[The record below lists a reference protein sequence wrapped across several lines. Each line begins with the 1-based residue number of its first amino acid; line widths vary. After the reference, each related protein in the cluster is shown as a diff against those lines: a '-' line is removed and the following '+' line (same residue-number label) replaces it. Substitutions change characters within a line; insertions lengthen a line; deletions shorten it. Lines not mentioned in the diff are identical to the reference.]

1 MTQENYANKGYHS
14 YSVSANVKRHL
25 AYGLGVYS
33 YFRDYTVKMDTGIK
47 APSGSGIKFTNTF
60 NKMLNGNGGIEHV
73 INTYGGS
80 AYSFGMSYLCG
91 LHEESPMIS
100 DPNNFL
106 EGRIKVM
113 RRD

>member
-1 MTQENYANKGYHS
+1 
-14 YSVSANVKRHL
+14 
-25 AYGLGVYS
+25 LGVYS
-33 YFRDYTVKMDTGIK
+33 YFRDYTVKIDTGIK

-106 EGRIKVM
+106 
-113 RRD
+113 